1 MKTFG
6 EYLAESVEHKT
17 HTIKFNGVATD
28 KIKWLKA
35 FANIDGLVKRF
46 NTIERDN
53 IDNYEVVEYDDKY
66 QYFIAEIGDLHDTR
80 VSNYVIARL
89 NDSKTDYYGFDGDGT
104 EYDFSETNI
113 KERLCSL
120 KPIK

>member
-1 MKTFG
+1 MKISEMIEQLEALKKQAG
-6 EYLAESVEHKT
+6 DVE
-17 HTIKFNGVATD
+17 VAT
-28 KIKWLKA
+28 
-35 FANIDGLVKRF
+35 
-46 NTIERDN
+46 
-53 IDNYEVVEYDDKY
+53 YY
-66 QYFIAEIGDLHDTR
+66 GDPHDTR
-80 VSNYVIARL
+80 VSNYLIARL

>member
-6 EYLAESVEHKT
+6 EYLAESVGYKPY
-17 HTIKFNGVATD
+17 TIKFNGVAAD
-28 KIKWLKA
+28 KVKWLKA
-35 FANIDGLVKRF
+35 FANLDGLIKRF

-53 IDNYEVVEYDDKY
+53 IDNYEAVYE
-66 QYFIAEIGDLHDTR
+66 YFIAEIGDPHDER

-104 EYDFSETNI
+104 EYDFSEANI

>member
-1 MKTFG
+1 MKTFD
-6 EYLAESVEHKT
+6 EYLTEAIEHKIQ
-17 HTIKFNGVATD
+17 TIKFNGVAAD
-28 KIKWLKA
+28 KVKWLKS
-35 FANIDGLVKRF
+35 FANIDGLAKRF
-46 NTIERDN
+46 NTIELDN
-53 IDNYEVVEYDDKY
+53 IDNYEAVKYDDRY
-66 QYFIAEIGDLHDTR
+66 QYFIAEIGDPHDDR

-104 EYDFSETNI
+104 EYTFSEANI